1 MRPHDPNGT
10 PVPVSGGPAPAG
22 STPAGGTAA
31 DSTPAVAHRLSVAIT
46 RLRSRLRVE
55 AGLHGTGL
63 SISQLAVLGSVVHD
77 GPVTAAW
84 LATTQHVSP
93 QSIAQNL
100 AVLKAAGLVRGHR
113 DPADGR
119 KTLVTAEPSAARLL
133 DTLESSRES
142 FLTRALD
149 ALVPAGERAD
159 LERTIALLERLA
171 AAELDDAEP
180 KGPEGPE
187 GPEGPDS
194 RRDVARP
201 KDVAS
206 REGPAE

>member
-1 MRPHDPNGT
+1 MSAPDP
-10 PVPVSGGPAPAG
+10 
-22 STPAGGTAA
+22 
-31 DSTPAVAHRLSVAIT
+31 TPAVAHRLSVAIT

-55 AGLHGTGL
+55 AGMHGTGL
-63 SISQLAVLGSVVHD
+63 SISQLSVLRNVVD
-77 GPVTAAW
+77 EGPVTAAW

-142 FLTRALD
+142 FLTRAID
-149 ALVPAGERAD
+149 ELVPAGERAD

-171 AAELDDAEP
+171 AAEVPAKPEDPEGA
-180 KGPEGPE
+180 EGPE
-187 GPEGPDS
+187 GADGTASPSLPAHPASPSLPEGP
-194 RRDVARP
+194 A
-201 KDVAS
+201 A
-206 REGPAE
+206 